1 MAITERTKP
10 NFQPWD
16 ETAFSAEKRVQRLTP
31 LQRGM
36 YRTLLQQMFV
46 CTTRPYLPAEDSEL
60 WILADCESE
69 ARWLENKAA
78 LLPLFYETE
87 HDGRA
92 ALGQTR
98 VTEDWNAY
106 IGKRQSAVDR
116 GHRGGVASVAKRRQ
130 PAAPTEYEGGN
141 KGVLDEIRKIYTARS
156 DMDPEPK
163 LLPPQEKR
171 LAELVR
177 IKGGKA
183 VVDAFYQWL
192 DAQVLEP
199 KEDPYPIGSFLKG
212 APTYLALIE
221 EPGSLSGPPDAT
233 AGYPR
238 ASLDRLLTDLALL
251 SDGKVMFGAA
261 RHRAALAVMLRDY
274 ELDEVL
280 GQFKLYY
287 DGLEDKQDLKWA
299 AQTFCEN
306 GMALLAAH
314 RKAISE
320 QKAKIQKMDEIV
332 AQRDAWVDAEFPTPK
347 PAVVEHSPDDALF
360 EIEVIHDAN

>member
-78 LLPLFYETE
+78 ILPLFYETKHE
-87 HDGRA
+87 GRP

-106 IGKRQSAVDR
+106 IGKRQSAVER
-116 GHRGGVASVAKRRQ
+116 GHRGGVASVAKR
-130 PAAPTEYEGGN
+130 PHPPAPTEYEGGD
-141 KGVLDEIRKIYTARS
+141 KGVLDEIRRFYSEKTGKET
-156 DMDPEPK
+156 EPK
-163 LLPPQEKR
+163 LLPTQEKR

-177 IKGGKA
+177 IRSA
-183 VVDAFYQWL
+183 VVVLGAFYQWM
-192 DAQVLEP
+192 DAQVLES
-199 KEDPYPIGSFLKG
+199 KENPYPIGSFLKE
-212 APTYLALIE
+212 APMYLALSE
-221 EPGSLSGPPDAT
+221 TDWPATRAPDAT

-287 DGLEDKQDLKWA
+287 DSLEDKQDLKWA

-306 GMALLAAH
+306 GLSLLAAH
-314 RKAISE
+314 RKAIAE
-320 QKAKIQKMDEIV
+320 QKAKVQKMDEIV
-332 AQRDAWVDAEFPTPK
+332 AQRDAWVAAEFPTPE
-347 PAVVEHSPDDALF
+347 PAVVEHSPDDDLF
-360 EIEVIHDAN
+360 EIEVTE